1 MKTLFKAVLAGFT
14 TFALV
19 MTLSLSAAPAMA
31 GDQPNILP
39 VPEDADLDTVPGN
52 SRVFERVLR
61 AIITETQTMGFR
73 VYDQTGVI
81 MGFTDPNRVRRSDA
95 ELIALAQRVPNVPID
110 VIMPIQIY
118 ASADANPYIPDV
130 VDLRIRVTGRMI
142 HAQTMQSLGNFE
154 VAFGPGTGEIPV
166 ASLPRN
172 CGRDCVLE
180 HVGKEAKT
188 IGAEVGRVLAIK
200 LDVLSPAAPQPV
212 PMPQQQP
219 LVVTPVVP
227 QQPLVMAPSGC
238 TGLTTAYTLA
248 FSGFQPQ
255 EMTMIE
261 GYLAGFKGYDHHRP
275 VRVTMTTADYWYETC
290 SDVARLNRN
299 LRMMAE
305 AMGVQARIAMSGNRF
320 EIQKIGVM
328 GNR

>member
-1 MKTLFKAVLAGFT
+1 MKPLFKGLTAVFT
-14 TFALV
+14 TLALV
-19 MTLSLSAAPAMA
+19 TALTVAPAPAQA

-39 VPEDADLDTVPGN
+39 VPEDFDLDTVPGN

-61 AIITETQTMGFR
+61 AIITEMQTQGFR
-73 VYDQTGVI
+73 VYDQTGLI

-110 VIMPIQIY
+110 VILPIQIY
-118 ASADANPYIPDV
+118 ASADQNPYIPDV
-130 VDLRIRVTGRMI
+130 VDLRIRVTGRML
-142 HAQTMQSLGNFE
+142 HAQTMQNLGNFE
-154 VAFGPGTGEIPV
+154 VAFGPGANELPV

-180 HVGKEAKT
+180 HVGKEAQT
-188 IGAEVGRVLAIK
+188 IASAVGSALAMK
-200 LDVLSPAAPQPV
+200 LDVLSPASPQ
-212 PMPQQQP
+212 PMPQQP
-219 LVVTPVVP
+219 VVGMTPVQPQPMVP
-227 QQPLVMAPSGC
+227 MAPSGC

-255 EMTMIE
+255 EMTLIE

-299 LRMMAE
+299 LRLMVE
-305 AMGVQARIAMSGNRF
+305 AMGIQAQISMAGNRF
-320 EIQKIGVM
+320 EIRKVGLM

>member
-1 MKTLFKAVLAGFT
+1 MTVVTKTLTAAFAI
-14 TFALV
+14 FALA
-19 MTLSLSAAPAMA
+19 LSLSLTPAPVQA

-61 AIITETQTMGFR
+61 AVITEMQTMGFR

-81 MGFTDPNRVRRSDA
+81 MSFTDPNRVRRTDA

-110 VIMPIQIY
+110 VILPIQIY
-118 ASADANPYIPDV
+118 ASADQNPYIPDV
-130 VDLRIRVTGRMI
+130 LDLRIRVTGRMI

-154 VAFGPGTGEIPV
+154 VHFGPGAGEIPV
-166 ASLPRN
+166 ASLPRVCN
-172 CGRDCVLE
+172 RDCVLE
-180 HVGKEAKT
+180 HVGNEAKT
-188 IGAEVGRVLAIK
+188 IGAEVGRVLATK
-200 LDVLSPAAPQPV
+200 LDVLSPARPQPAPV
-212 PMPQQQP
+212 PNQP
-219 LVVTPVVP
+219 VVVTPPVAQPIVP
-227 QQPLVMAPSGC
+227 APAGC

-248 FSGFQPQ
+248 FTGFQPQ
-255 EMTMIE
+255 EMTLIE

-275 VRVTMTTADYWYETC
+275 VRVTMTSADYWYETC

-299 LRMMAE
+299 LRLMVE
-305 AMGVQARIAMSGNRF
+305 AMGIQARIAMAGNRF
-320 EIQKIGVM
+320 EIQKIGLM

>member
-1 MKTLFKAVLAGFT
+1 MQPVFKALTAAFTTLALVLALAVT
-14 TFALV
+14 P
-19 MTLSLSAAPAMA
+19 APAQA

-39 VPEDADLDTVPGN
+39 VPEDFDLDTVPGN

-61 AIITETQTMGFR
+61 AIITEMQAKGFR
-73 VYDQTGVI
+73 VYDQTGLI
-81 MGFTDPNRVRRSDA
+81 MGFTDPDRVRRSDA

-110 VIMPIQIY
+110 VILPIQIY
-118 ASADANPYIPDV
+118 ASADQNPYIPDV
-130 VDLRIRVTGRMI
+130 VDLRIRVTGRML
-142 HAQTMQSLGNFE
+142 HAQTMQNLGNFE
-154 VAFGPGTGEIPV
+154 VAFGPGANELPV

-180 HVGKEAKT
+180 HVGREAQT
-188 IGAEVGRVLAIK
+188 IASAVGSALAAQ
-200 LDVLSPAAPQPV
+200 LDVLSPASPQ
-212 PMPQQQP
+212 PMPQQPVTGMVPVQP
-219 LVVTPVVP
+219 QPAVP
-227 QQPLVMAPSGC
+227 MMPSEC

-248 FSGFQPQ
+248 FAGFQPQ
-255 EMTMIE
+255 EMTLIE

-299 LRMMAE
+299 LRLMLE
-305 AMGVQARIAMSGNRF
+305 AMGIQAQISMAGNRF
-320 EIQKIGVM
+320 EIRKIGLM

>member
-1 MKTLFKAVLAGFT
+1 MKPLFKGLTAVFTTLALVLALT
-14 TFALV
+14 V
-19 MTLSLSAAPAMA
+19 APAPAQA

-39 VPEDADLDTVPGN
+39 VPEDFDLDTVPGN

-61 AIITETQTMGFR
+61 AIITEMQTQGFR
-73 VYDQTGVI
+73 VYDQTGLI

-110 VIMPIQIY
+110 VILPIQIY
-118 ASADANPYIPDV
+118 ASADQNPYIPDV
-130 VDLRIRVTGRMI
+130 VDLRIRVTGRML
-142 HAQTMQSLGNFE
+142 HAQTMQNLGNFE
-154 VAFGPGTGEIPV
+154 VAFGPGANELPV

-180 HVGKEAKT
+180 HVGKEAQT
-188 IGAEVGRVLAIK
+188 IASAVGSALAMK
-200 LDVLSPAAPQPV
+200 LDVLSPASPQPA
-212 PMPQQQP
+212 
-219 LVVTPVVP
+219 P
-227 QQPLVMAPSGC
+227 QQPVVGMTPVQPQPMVPMAPSGC

-248 FSGFQPQ
+248 FAGFQPQ
-255 EMTMIE
+255 EMTLIE

-299 LRMMAE
+299 LRLMTE
-305 AMGVQARIAMSGNRF
+305 AMGVQAQISMAGNRF
-320 EIQKIGVM
+320 EIRKVGLM

>member
-1 MKTLFKAVLAGFT
+1 MKTLLKAMMAGIT
-14 TFALV
+14 TLALV
-19 MTLSLSAAPAMA
+19 MALSFAAAPATA

-81 MGFTDPNRVRRSDA
+81 MGFTDPDRVRRSDA

-118 ASADANPYIPDV
+118 ASADPNPYIPDV
-130 VDLRIRVTGRMI
+130 VDLRIRVTGRML

-154 VAFGPGTGEIPV
+154 VAFGPGAGEIPV

-180 HVGKEAKT
+180 HVGNEAKT

-200 LDVLSPAAPQPV
+200 LDVLSPASPQPV
-212 PMPQQQP
+212 PMPQQP
-219 LVVTPVVP
+219 VVVTPVVP
-227 QQPLVMAPSGC
+227 QPPVVMAPTGC

-248 FSGFQPQ
+248 FTGFQPQ
-255 EMTMIE
+255 EMTLIE

-299 LRMMAE
+299 LRLMTE
-305 AMGVQARIAMSGNRF
+305 AMGIQARIAMAGNRF
-320 EIQKIGVM
+320 EIQKIGLM

>member
-1 MKTLFKAVLAGFT
+1 MKHLFKAMMAGAT
-14 TFALV
+14 TLALV
-19 MTLSLSAAPAMA
+19 MALSLTPAPAMA

-81 MGFTDPNRVRRSDA
+81 MGFTDPDRVRRSDA

-118 ASADANPYIPDV
+118 ASADQNPYIPDV
-130 VDLRIRVTGRMI
+130 VDLRIRVTGRML

-154 VAFGPGTGEIPV
+154 VAFGPGAGEIPV

-180 HVGKEAKT
+180 HVGNEAKT
-188 IGAEVGRVLAIK
+188 IAAEVGRVLAIK
-200 LDVLSPAAPQPV
+200 LDVLSPASPQPV
-212 PMPQQQP
+212 PMQQP
-219 LVVTPVVP
+219 PLAVAPVVP
-227 QQPLVMAPSGC
+227 QPPVAMAPVGC

-248 FSGFQPQ
+248 FTGFQPQ
-255 EMTMIE
+255 EMTLIE

-275 VRVTMTTADYWYETC
+275 VRVTMTSADYWYETC

-299 LRMMAE
+299 LRLMTE
-305 AMGVQARIAMSGNRF
+305 AMGIQARIAMAGNRF
-320 EIQKIGVM
+320 EIQKIGLM

>member
-1 MKTLFKAVLAGFT
+1 MKTLTKTLMGAFASLALVLA
-14 TFALV
+14 
-19 MTLSLSAAPAMA
+19 LSLAPAPGYA

-61 AIITETQTMGFR
+61 AVITEMQTMGFR

-81 MGFTDPNRVRRSDA
+81 MSFTDPNRVRRSDA

-110 VIMPIQIY
+110 VILPIQIY
-118 ASADANPYIPDV
+118 ASANQNPYIPDV
-130 VDLRIRVTGRMI
+130 LDLRIRVTGRML

-154 VAFGPGTGEIPV
+154 VAFGPGAGEIPV
-166 ASLPRN
+166 ASLPRVCN
-172 CGRDCVLE
+172 RDCVLE
-180 HVGKEAKT
+180 HVGNEAKT
-188 IGAEVGRVLAIK
+188 IGAEVGRVLATK
-200 LDVLSPAAPQPV
+200 LDVLSPASPQ
-212 PMPQQQP
+212 PMPQQP
-219 LVVTPVVP
+219 VVVTPPVAQQPVVP
-227 QQPLVMAPSGC
+227 APAGC

-248 FSGFQPQ
+248 FTGFQPQ
-255 EMTMIE
+255 EMTLIE

-275 VRVTMTTADYWYETC
+275 VRVTMTSADYWYETC

-299 LRMMAE
+299 LRLMVE
-305 AMGVQARIAMSGNRF
+305 SMGVQARIAMAGNRF
-320 EIQKIGVM
+320 EIQKIGLM

>member
-1 MKTLFKAVLAGFT
+1 MTVVTKTLTAAFAI
-14 TFALV
+14 FALA
-19 MTLSLSAAPAMA
+19 LSLSLTPAPVQA

-61 AIITETQTMGFR
+61 AVITEMQTMGFR

-81 MGFTDPNRVRRSDA
+81 MSFTDPNRVRRTDA

-110 VIMPIQIY
+110 VILPIQIY
-118 ASADANPYIPDV
+118 ASADQNPYIPDV
-130 VDLRIRVTGRMI
+130 LDLRIRVTGRMI

-154 VAFGPGTGEIPV
+154 VHFGPGAGEIPV
-166 ASLPRN
+166 ASLPRVCN
-172 CGRDCVLE
+172 RDCVLE
-180 HVGKEAKT
+180 HVGNEAKT
-188 IGAEVGRVLAIK
+188 IGAEVGRVLATK
-200 LDVLSPAAPQPV
+200 LDVLSPARQQPV
-212 PMPQQQP
+212 PVPNQP
-219 LVVTPVVP
+219 VVVTPPVAQPIVP
-227 QQPLVMAPSGC
+227 APAGC

-248 FSGFQPQ
+248 FTGFQPQ
-255 EMTMIE
+255 EMTLIE

-275 VRVTMTTADYWYETC
+275 VRVTMTSADYWYETC

-299 LRMMAE
+299 LRLMVE
-305 AMGVQARIAMSGNRF
+305 AMGIQARIAMAGNRF
-320 EIQKIGVM
+320 EIQKIGLM

>member
-1 MKTLFKAVLAGFT
+1 MKPLFKAMMAGAT
-14 TFALV
+14 TLALV
-19 MTLSLSAAPAMA
+19 MALSLTPAPVMA

-81 MGFTDPNRVRRSDA
+81 MGFTDPDRVRRSDA

-118 ASADANPYIPDV
+118 ASADQNPYIPDV
-130 VDLRIRVTGRMI
+130 VDLRIRVTGRML

-154 VAFGPGTGEIPV
+154 VAFGPGAGEIPV

-180 HVGKEAKT
+180 HVGNEAKT
-188 IGAEVGRVLAIK
+188 IAAEVGRVLAIK
-200 LDVLSPAAPQPV
+200 LDVLSPASPQPV
-212 PMPQQQP
+212 PMQQP
-219 LVVTPVVP
+219 PLAVAPVVP
-227 QQPLVMAPSGC
+227 QPPVAMAPVGC

-248 FSGFQPQ
+248 FTGFQPQ
-255 EMTMIE
+255 EMTLIE

-275 VRVTMTTADYWYETC
+275 VRVTMTSADYWYETC

-299 LRMMAE
+299 LRLMTE
-305 AMGVQARIAMSGNRF
+305 AMGIQARIAMAGNRF
-320 EIQKIGVM
+320 EIQKIGLM

>member
-1 MKTLFKAVLAGFT
+1 MKTLTKTLMGAFASLALVLA
-14 TFALV
+14 
-19 MTLSLSAAPAMA
+19 LSLAPAPGHA

-61 AIITETQTMGFR
+61 AVITEMQTMGFR

-81 MGFTDPNRVRRSDA
+81 MSFTDPNRVRRSDA

-110 VIMPIQIY
+110 VILPIQIY
-118 ASADANPYIPDV
+118 ASANQNPYIPDV
-130 VDLRIRVTGRMI
+130 LDLRIRVTGRML

-154 VAFGPGTGEIPV
+154 VAFGPGAGEIPV
-166 ASLPRN
+166 ASLPRVCN
-172 CGRDCVLE
+172 RDCVLE
-180 HVGKEAKT
+180 HVGNEAKT
-188 IGAEVGRVLAIK
+188 IGAEVGRVLATK
-200 LDVLSPAAPQPV
+200 LDVLSPASPQ
-212 PMPQQQP
+212 PMPQQP
-219 LVVTPVVP
+219 VVVTPPVAQQPVVP
-227 QQPLVMAPSGC
+227 APAGC

-248 FSGFQPQ
+248 FTGFQPQ
-255 EMTMIE
+255 EMTLIE

-275 VRVTMTTADYWYETC
+275 VRVTMTSADYWYETC

-299 LRMMAE
+299 LRLMVE
-305 AMGVQARIAMSGNRF
+305 SMGVQARIAMAGNRF
-320 EIQKIGVM
+320 EIQKIGLM